1 MNTPVEKSMK
11 IAVLMGG
18 MSSERKISLKSG
30 KAVLEALL
38 ARGWD
43 AVGLDVNPELP
54 EALRRESIDVAYLA
68 LHGQFGEDGAV
79 QGLLEIMRIP
89 YTGSGVAGSATAMD
103 KIITKRLLVE
113 TEVHLPRDSVW
124 RRGDEMPLGLDYPV
138 VAKTPEGGSTI
149 GIAICGDEQTLHKA
163 LPGILGR
170 GSEVL
175 LEQYVAGREITVTVL
190 DGEALPIVEI
200 IPESGFFDFEAKYTK
215 GRTKYEVPANLPV
228 QVTRAASEHAVL
240 AYNILGLKGVARAD
254 FIVDDLGVPWFLE
267 VNTIPGMTATSLSPM
282 AAGAVGITFGELAER
297 VLVGAKLQI
306 SRQDGVA

>member
-1 MNTPVEKSMK
+1 MDIKVDKSMK
-11 IAVLMGG
+11 VAVLMGG

-30 KAVLEALL
+30 GAVLEALQ

-43 AVGLDVNPELP
+43 AIGLDVTPDLP
-54 EALRRESIDVAYLA
+54 EALRRESIDIAYLA

-79 QGLLEIMRIP
+79 QGMLEIMRIP

-103 KIITKRLLVE
+103 KIITKRLLAR
-113 TEVHLPRDSVW
+113 TSIHLPGDSVW
-124 RRGDEMPLGLDYPV
+124 RRGEEMPTGLDYPI

-149 GIAICGDEQTLHKA
+149 GIAICGDESTLHDS

-215 GRTKYEVPANLPV
+215 GRTKYEVPANLSP
-228 QVTRAASEHAVL
+228 QITREASEHAVL
-240 AYNILGLKGVARAD
+240 AYNLLGLRGVARAD
-254 FIVDDLGVPWFLE
+254 FIVDDSGTPWFLE

-282 AAGAVGITFGELAER
+282 AAGAVDIPFGELAER
-297 VLVGAKLQI
+297 VLLGASLQI